1 MGQEGGGVT
10 SVFERARAYVGKMPV
25 SVAGAGGH
33 AAAFE
38 VAAVLVKGF
47 SLPLDQAAQLFAEW
61 NAGCRP
67 PWSVAELQHKLR
79 QATGA
84 RRAEGYLLSDK
95 GRVTS
100 DKGDDNRRV
109 AAAMGPAEGAASLGY
124 VEEALRA
131 GAGEQERGDMV
142 WLANRSHVDPAMI
155 DSHGFLCMMFRRGER
170 VVVFT
175 DERSQGQ
182 AVWPEEGLPVAG
194 DRGMWFLIQPVTGE
208 AVDVPRLKR
217 PSRRCEECV
226 TSYRY
231 ALIESDE
238 APVGL
243 WLRWLV
249 RLRLPIAAVYSSGGR
264 SVHTLVKVDA
274 ASKAEWDR
282 LVVPLKRCLL
292 AVGAD
297 PGAMTAVRL
306 SRLPGQFRSEKGMWQ
321 RLLYVNAFPLAEDLA
336 SRCAVRDVER
346 DWVAAARQAWRDQD
360 LHGCGVALAAL
371 RHYGAVR
378 PAMAAAA
385 DDLQGAMESLEGS
398 ADAGPDGG

>member
-1 MGQEGGGVT
+1 VT
-10 SVFERARAYVGKMPV
+10 SVFERARSYVGKMPV
-25 SVAGAGGH
+25 SIAGANGH

-47 SLPLDQAAQLFAEW
+47 SLPLDEAAQLFAEW

-67 PWSVAELQHKLR
+67 PWSASELQHKLR
-79 QATGA
+79 QATSA
-84 RRAEGYLLSDK
+84 RRAEGYLLKDERGSRKDEV
-95 GRVTS
+95 GEQ
-100 DKGDDNRRV
+100 NRRV
-109 AAAMGPAEGAASLGY
+109 AAAMGAGEPAASLGY

-131 GAGEQERGDMV
+131 GAGDQERVDMV
-142 WLANRSHVDPAMI
+142 WLANRSQVDPALV
-155 DSHGFLCMMFRRGER
+155 DSDAFLRLMFRKGEK

-175 DERSQGQ
+175 DEKSQGQ
-182 AVWPEEGLPVAG
+182 AVWPEQGLPVAR

-226 TSYRY
+226 TCYRY

-274 ASKAEWDR
+274 GSKEDWDR
-282 LVVPLKRCLL
+282 LVVPLKRCLE

-297 PGAMTAVRL
+297 PGAMTGVRL
-306 SRLPGQFRSEKGMWQ
+306 SRLPGQYRAEKGMWQ
-321 RLLYVNAFPLAEDLA
+321 RLLYVNAFPLTEDLA
-336 SRCAVRDVER
+336 SRPAVRDVEK
-346 DWVAAARQAWRDQD
+346 DWVAAARQAWREQD
-360 LHGCGVALAAL
+360 VRGCYMAVAAL
-371 RHYGAVR
+371 RTYGTVR
-378 PAMAAAA
+378 PAMAGAA
-385 DDLQGAMESLEGS
+385 DDLQAGMEQLDGA
-398 ADAGPDGG
+398 ACAVPDGG